1 MSCVQDL
8 SIGEL
13 ALYANG
19 AGNFAIECRAEI
31 ARRDS
36 FWADSVR
43 CNACGYVEEDHGKD
57 WRTCKQY
64 DPPEAAAPI
73 AQRLDDRAPAARISG
88 ATLAQRLVEVE
99 RERDEAQA
107 NLSAC
112 RQERDHW
119 LTVATQAQAE
129 RDATRAATA
138 PTARPLPDRDAIAQ
152 SIYRGVYPTGAPPWP
167 PPGGAPECWLRAAD
181 HVLELLR
188 PYALAQPANELDYR
202 VSAEELGERIARFV
216 EVSGPITPWNGLA
229 RMVAGVLGVNLRKPD
244 AAAEPAPPAEAAD
257 LPASLGT
264 PAPTEPAP
272 FTPTGELVALRAH
285 VERLEQRLAKVEA
298 VAHAPVPVAH
308 ADDVELIWTFISR
321 VAELPAFRN
330 TIEAASRAAQLALKH
345 RQTHKVSSD
354 R

>member
-36 FWADSVR
+36 FWADDAREQHFSVTLER
-43 CNACGYVEEDHGKD
+43 GREPRAYVNGQPMEP
-57 WRTCKQY
+57 T
-64 DPPEAAAPI
+64 
-73 AQRLDDRAPAARISG
+73 RLSG
-88 ATLAQRLVEVE
+88 ATLAQRLAEVE
-99 RERDEAQA
+99 RARDEALA

-119 LTVATQAQAE
+119 LEVADTKREGPQ
-129 RDATRAATA
+129 
-138 PTARPLPDRDAIAQ
+138 RPLPDREAIAE
-152 SIYRGVYPTGAPPWP
+152 SIARGLGVLRPEASGLGALGKEFPKYFK
-167 PPGGAPECWLRAAD
+167 AAD

-202 VSAEELGERIARFV
+202 VSTEELGERMQRFA
-216 EVSGPITPWNGLA
+216 ESFTPVDFSREAGWRKMA
-229 RMVAGVLGVNLRKPD
+229 RMVAGLLGVNLRKPD